1 MANRWA
7 ALAIV
12 FVTRTS
18 MGFQFQSVAAVA
30 PLMVGELHL
39 TWVQL
44 GSLIG
49 LYMLPGAVF
58 ALPGGVLGQR
68 FGDRRTVIASLA
80 LMVAGGLVTAVAH
93 SFLGAAGGR
102 LLSGVGAVL
111 MNILLAKMVADW
123 FAGRELSTAMGIM
136 LSSWPV
142 GLGIAAATLGTLA
155 TQTTWRTAIVAT
167 AIVAALG
174 LALIAFIYRD
184 PPQASGAAP
193 PAQVKL
199 TSREIALATSG
210 GFAWGCFNASL
221 VAIIA
226 FGPGLLTAR
235 GASLGDAGFIV
246 SLSIWL
252 TMLSVPLGGLLSDR
266 LGRPSILIVGGCLV
280 AALVTTWIPAFP
292 QPLLAFCL
300 VGLAIGA
307 PPGALMAL
315 LPRVVAS
322 ERLATAL
329 GVFYTMYYVVMA
341 VVQLAGGAVRDF
353 FGSPAAPIHLAALVM
368 AATILGLVVFRLV
381 ERATPGADRQTS
393 TAH

>member
-1 MANRWA
+1 
-7 ALAIV
+7 
-12 FVTRTS
+12 

-30 PLMVGELHL
+30 PLMVAELQL

-68 FGDRRTVIASLA
+68 FGDRRMVVVSLA
-80 LMVAGGLVTAVAH
+80 LMVAGGLVTAAAHGFIVA
-93 SFLGAAGGR
+93 AAGR

-123 FAGRELSTAMGIM
+123 FAERELSTAMGIM
-136 LSSWPV
+136 LTSWPV
-142 GLGIAAATLGTLA
+142 GLGIAAATLGALA
-155 TQTTWRTAIVAT
+155 THASWRTAIEAT
-167 AIVAALG
+167 ALVAALG
-174 LALIAFIYRD
+174 LVLIAFAYRN
-184 PPQASGAAP
+184 PPRPASGAARAAERRVRL
-193 PAQVKL
+193 PA
-199 TSREIALATSG
+199 REIALATSG

-226 FGPGLLTAR
+226 FGPGLLTAH
-235 GASLGDAGFIV
+235 GTSLGDAGFIV
-246 SLSIWL
+246 SLAIWL

-266 LGRPSILIVGGCLV
+266 LGRPNLLIVAGSLV
-280 AALVTTWIPAFP
+280 AALVTMLIPAFP
-292 QPLLAFCL
+292 HPLVAFSL

-315 LPRVVAS
+315 LPKAVPT

-329 GVFYTMYYVVMA
+329 GVYYTTYYVVMA
-341 VVQLAGGAVRDF
+341 AVQLAAGGVRDL
-353 FGSPAAPIHLAALVM
+353 FGSPAAPIYLAGLVM
-368 AATILGLVVFRLV
+368 AATILGFGLFRIV
-381 ERATPGADRQTS
+381 ERSR
-393 TAH
+393 

>member
-1 MANRWA
+1 MANRWV

-18 MGFQFQSVAAVA
+18 MGFQFQAVAAVA
-30 PLMVGELHL
+30 PLMVADLQL

-68 FGDRRTVIASLA
+68 FGERRMVVGSLA
-80 LMVAGGLVTAVAH
+80 LMVAGGLVTAAAH
-93 SFLGAAGGR
+93 GFITAAAGR
-102 LLSGVGAVL
+102 LLSGIGAVL

-123 FAGRELSTAMGIM
+123 FADREMSTAMGVM
-136 LSSWPV
+136 LTSWPV
-142 GLGIAAATLGTLA
+142 GLGIATATLGALA
-155 TQTTWRTAIVAT
+155 THASWRTAIVAT
-167 AIVAALG
+167 ALVAALG
-174 LALIAFIYRD
+174 LVLIAFAYRD
-184 PPQASGAAP
+184 PPRTAARS
-193 PAQVKL
+193 AERRVRL
-199 TSREIALATSG
+199 TGRELALATSG

-226 FGPGLLTAR
+226 FGPGLLIAR
-235 GASLGDAGFIV
+235 GASLGDAGFTV
-246 SLSIWL
+246 SLAIWL

-266 LGRPSILIVGGCLV
+266 LGRPNVMIVAGSLV
-280 AALVTTWIPAFP
+280 AALVTMLLPAITHS
-292 QPLLAFCL
+292 LLAFCL

-315 LPRVVAS
+315 LPKAVAS

-329 GVFYTMYYVVMA
+329 GVYYTTYYVVMA
-341 VVQLAGGAVRDF
+341 AVQLAAGGVRDL
-353 FGSPAAPIHLAALVM
+353 FGSPAAPILLAALVM
-368 AATILGLVVFRLV
+368 AATIVGFAVFRLV
-381 ERATPGADRQTS
+381 ER
-393 TAH
+393 TAPRTG

>member
-68 FGDRRTVIASLA
+68 FGDRRTVVASLA
-80 LMVAGGLVTAVAH
+80 LMVAGGLVTAAAH
-93 SFLGAAGGR
+93 GFMVAAGGR
-102 LLSGVGAVL
+102 VLSGVGAVL

-142 GLGIAAATLGTLA
+142 GLGVAAATLGSLA
-155 TQTTWRTAIVAT
+155 THTTWRTAVVAT
-167 AIVAALG
+167 ALVAALG
-174 LALIAFIYRD
+174 LALIAFVYRD
-184 PPQASGAAP
+184 PPRASVAAP
-193 PAQVKL
+193 GVRRVKL
-199 TSREIALATSG
+199 ASHEIALATSG

-235 GASLGDAGFIV
+235 GTSLGDAGFVV
-246 SLSIWL
+246 SLAIWL
-252 TMLSVPLGGLLSDR
+252 TMVSVPLGGLVSDR
-266 LGRPSILIVGGCLV
+266 LRRPNVLIVGGCLV
-280 AALVTTWIPAFP
+280 AAVVTGSIPAFP
-292 QPLLAFCL
+292 QPLLAFGL

-315 LPRVVAS
+315 LPNVVPS
-322 ERLATAL
+322 ERLAAAF
-329 GVFYTMYYVVMA
+329 GVYYTMYYVVMA
-341 VVQLAGGAVRDF
+341 VVQLAAGAVRDF
-353 FGSPAAPIHLAALVM
+353 HDSPAAPIYLAAFVM
-368 AATILGLVVFRLV
+368 AATILDLVVFRLI
-381 ERATPGADRQTS
+381 ERRGRTLTTPPALL
-393 TAH
+393 